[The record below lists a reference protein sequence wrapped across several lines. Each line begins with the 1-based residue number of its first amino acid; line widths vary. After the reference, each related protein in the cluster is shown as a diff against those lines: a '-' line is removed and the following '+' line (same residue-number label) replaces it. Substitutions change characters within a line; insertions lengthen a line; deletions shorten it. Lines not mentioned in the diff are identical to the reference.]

1 MGSSLRPVTIVLELA
16 ILTAALYSFLIG
28 FRFTLFDLGLD
39 QKYQRFVRISLFI
52 IGGLVLSF
60 LIAHLITFYPRLWI
74 VMPYRG

>member
-39 QKYQRFVRISLFI
+39 QKYQGFVRISLFI

>member
-1 MGSSLRPVTIVLELA
+1 MGGSLRSVTLVVELA
-16 ILTAALYSFLIG
+16 ILTAALYSFLVG

-39 QKYQRFVRISLFI
+39 QKYQRFVTISLFI

-60 LIAHLITFYPRLWI
+60 LIAHLITFYPRLWM

>member
-1 MGSSLRPVTIVLELA
+1 MGSSLRPVTIVVELA

>member
-1 MGSSLRPVTIVLELA
+1 MGSSLRPVTIVVELA

-28 FRFTLFDLGLD
+28 FRSTLFDLGLD

>member
-1 MGSSLRPVTIVLELA
+1 MGGSLRPVTIVVELA
-16 ILTAALYSFLIG
+16 MLTAALYSFLVG
-28 FRFTLFDLGLD
+28 FRLTLFDLGLD

>member
-1 MGSSLRPVTIVLELA
+1 MGSPLRPVTIIVELA
-16 ILTAALYSFLIG
+16 ILTVALYSFLVG
-28 FRFTLFDLGLD
+28 FRLTLFDLGLD

>member
-1 MGSSLRPVTIVLELA
+1 MGSSLRPVTIIVELA
-16 ILTAALYSFLIG
+16 ILTVALYSFLVG
-28 FRFTLFDLGLD
+28 FRLTLFDLGLD

>member
-28 FRFTLFDLGLD
+28 FRSTLFDLGLD
-39 QKYQRFVRISLFI
+39 KKYQRFVRISLFI